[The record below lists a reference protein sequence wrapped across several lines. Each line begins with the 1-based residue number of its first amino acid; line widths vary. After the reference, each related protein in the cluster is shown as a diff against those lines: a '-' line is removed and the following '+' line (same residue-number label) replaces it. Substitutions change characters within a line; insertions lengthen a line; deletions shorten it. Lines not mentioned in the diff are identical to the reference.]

1 MLHAPL
7 VYIVVTEGKNRMEIS
22 GSLDLFK
29 KFMNTVTDKP
39 TDPAPVILPNPDN
52 PLTTHAH
59 PRGAV

>member
-29 KFMNTVTDKP
+29 KFMNTVTDKS
-39 TDPAPVILPNPDN
+39 TDPAPGILPNPDN
-52 PLTTHAH
+52 PLTAHAR
-59 PRGAV
+59 PQNAV

>member
-29 KFMNTVTDKP
+29 KFMNTVTDKT

-52 PLTTHAH
+52 PLMSHAQ
-59 PRGAV
+59 PQNAV